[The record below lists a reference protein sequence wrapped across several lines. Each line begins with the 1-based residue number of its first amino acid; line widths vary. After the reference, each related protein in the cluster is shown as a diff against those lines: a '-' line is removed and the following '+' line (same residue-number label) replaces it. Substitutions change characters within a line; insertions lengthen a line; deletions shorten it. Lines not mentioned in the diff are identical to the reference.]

1 MINFNELT
9 KRLNIINFGE
19 YKGSFNVFKV
29 ENIFNIY
36 RYLSDDFETR
46 TDTNDFF
53 NFIKNNRPIPVYKIL
68 RSRHYDIK
76 YEDFVKWMRDKK
88 REDLEMFTEITENS
102 IVSPINVRDIIY
114 WIENYHSYVKKERT
128 NNRKLVIQKKK
139 MKEKN
144 CSILKIELRNCQY

>member
-19 YKGSFNVFKV
+19 YKGNFNVFKA

-36 RYLSDDFETR
+36 RYLSDDFEKR
-46 TDTNDFF
+46 VGVDTNDFF

-68 RSRHYDIK
+68 RSQYYVIK

-102 IVSPINVRDIIY
+102 IVSPINVKDIIY
-114 WIENYHSYVKKERT
+114 WIKNYHWYIE
-128 NNRKLVIQKKK
+128 KKK
-139 MKEKN
+139 N
-144 CSILKIELRNCQY
+144 Q